1 MEAQLQA
8 LDAVLRDELA
18 LVRALVGRLPYKM
31 AVIRKNLVEQLARV
45 TEAEAVDQQRLAQL
59 EQSREDVLRDLCEAL
74 CVPHTSRLVELSG
87 LLPSPWK
94 QHFDATGLELK
105 AAVEA
110 LRGGHESCQAMLR
123 AATETVE
130 LTMSL
135 VADRMRDSRVRLYGN
150 APRESDAPARS
161 SVLLDWRA

>member
-8 LDAVLRDELA
+8 LDAVLRDELD

-31 AVIRKNLVEQLARV
+31 AVIRKNLVDQLARI
-45 TEAEAVDQQRLAQL
+45 TEVEAVDQLRLAHL
-59 EQSREDVLRDLCEAL
+59 EQSREDVLRDLCDAL
-74 CVPHTSRLVELSG
+74 GVPHTPRLIELSG
-87 LLPSPWK
+87 LLPLPWK
-94 QHFDATGLELK
+94 HQFDATGLELK

-110 LRGGHESCQAMLR
+110 LRVGHESCQTMLR

-135 VADRMRDSRVRLYGN
+135 VADRMRESRVRLYGN
-150 APRESDAPARS
+150 APREADAPARS